1 MATAFGESQ
10 CPHGPRVLSGGGG
23 RRPAPPGNAVEIGP
37 VRGKWPRRFRGPGRD
52 CPPNAGVC
60 VVGQGSRRWRWWMRA
75 PRVGLCRMI
84 RSWPSSPGSGEG
96 YPGQNE
102 GQHVDRKWAWP
113 PRTAPFARI
122 LTSTLIY
129 SGGPKET
136 LGSTS
141 SPLRRPRGCWPRL
154 PARAWA
160 LGTPRS
166 PFRLLPTVRP

>member
-10 CPHGPRVLSGGGG
+10 CPRGPRVLSGGGG

-37 VRGKWPRRFRGPGRD
+37 VRGEWPRRFRGSGRD

-60 VVGQGSRRWRWWMRA
+60 VVGQGSRRWRWWRRA

-129 SGGPKET
+129 SEDPPRRFLALLPLPSDAPEAVGPGSLQR
-136 LGSTS
+136 LGRLGPHAHPFVS
-141 SPLRRPRGCWPRL
+141 SPQ
-154 PARAWA
+154 
-160 LGTPRS
+160 
-166 PFRLLPTVRP
+166 